1 MKLQFNDRQVDLQCG
16 SIEDGCAIA
25 ALGTAIIAGA
35 AAWVATTPIRVFGN
49 GIMDT
54 FHDAGVA
61 GKAIST
67 AHKERKA
74 ERAAKKAAA
83 AAEKAAAAA
92 TE

>member
-1 MKLQFNDRQVDLQCG
+1 MKISFNDRQVDLRCG

-25 ALGTAIIAGA
+25 AVGTAVVA
-35 AAWVATTPIRVFGN
+35 ALATWVATTPIRVFGN

-54 FHDAGVA
+54 VHDVGVA

-74 ERAAKKAAA
+74 ERAAKKAAEA
-83 AAEKAAAAA
+83 VEKAAAAA
-92 TE
+92 K